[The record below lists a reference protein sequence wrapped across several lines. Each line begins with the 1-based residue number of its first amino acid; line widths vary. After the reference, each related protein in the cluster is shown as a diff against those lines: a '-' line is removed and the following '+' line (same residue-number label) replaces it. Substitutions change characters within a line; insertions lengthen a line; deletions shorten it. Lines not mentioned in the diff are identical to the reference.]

1 MRRAIVTGADSGIG
15 KATAVALAKDGCDVG
30 ILYRGDE
37 EGAKGAVEEIAALGR
52 RAEMR
57 QFDLSELPGCADAVE
72 ELARALGGVDVFV
85 NNAGMGI
92 DAPFLEHSWED
103 WKKVIDVNLNGAF
116 VCGQRAAQLMVNQGK
131 GGRIVNVTSVH
142 EHVPLAESAAYCAS
156 KGGLGLLTKTMAY
169 ELAEHGITVNAVAPG
184 ETSTPMTNQHNVDPH
199 QQKRPGIPMGRPAD
213 AREVAATIVHLCSDE
228 ARYVTGI
235 SVPVDGGLLLMAA
248 MANRLNGGQ

>member
-1 MRRAIVTGADSGIG
+1 MRKAIITGSDSGIG
-15 KATAVALAKDGCDVG
+15 KATAVALAKAGCDIG
-30 ILYRGDE
+30 ILYRSDE
-37 EGAKGAVEEIAALGR
+37 QGAKEAAEEVAALGR

-57 QFDLSELPGCADAVE
+57 QFDLSELPECADVVE
-72 ELARALGGVDVFV
+72 DLARALGGVDVFV
-85 NNAGMGI
+85 NNAGMSVSS
-92 DAPFLEHSWED
+92 PFLEHSWED

-116 VCGQRAAQLMVNQGK
+116 LCAQRAARLMVEQGN

-169 ELAEHGITVNAVAPG
+169 ELAEYGITVNSVAPG

-199 QQKRPGIPMGRPAD
+199 EQKRPGIPLGRPAD

-235 SVPVDGGLLLMAA
+235 SVPVDGGLMLMAA